1 MLFYIILFTAAAILI
16 SVLYLR
22 SMRPVDVVYYV
33 MNFMSRSGLMT
44 FLVKT
49 GLNKKMRPKST
60 ELVAPNGVRFM
71 APSAMYG
78 IILEPALKLKVR
90 KDDVFIATYPKA
102 GTTWVQEITWL
113 ICNNADTETAKT
125 SPLTARS
132 PFIETIDIGTENKG
146 LQSIESWPI
155 NSRRI
160 IKTHLPY
167 ELLPQEIFSESGQ
180 ECKIIYV
187 ARNPKDLCVSF
198 YFFHQMNLGME
209 DPGSWSE
216 FVTNFCTGNV
226 GWGSCFTHAL
236 TYWEKAKEDK
246 RIYFTTYE
254 NLQKDLKQEVIS
266 IAEFLGKDLTQDQVD
281 SITAHCSFSSMSKNK
296 TVNYSHAKKY
306 GWDFQKSKFMRKG
319 QVGDWKN
326 HFTLNQN
333 EAFDKLYEDKME
345 NADLDFIFEL
355 E

>member
-1 MLFYIILFTAAAILI
+1 MLFYIILFTAVAILI

-33 MNFMSRSGLMT
+33 MIFISRSGLIG

-71 APSAMYG
+71 APSAIHG
-78 IILEPALKLKVR
+78 IILEPTLKLKVR

-113 ICNNADTETAKT
+113 ICNNADTEAAKT

-132 PFIETIDIGTENKG
+132 PFIETIDISTEIKG

-167 ELLPQEIFSESGQ
+167 ELLPEELSKESGKN
-180 ECKIIYV
+180 CKIIYV
-187 ARNPKDLCVSF
+187 ARNPNDLCVSY
-198 YFFHQMNLGME
+198 YFFHHLNVTME
-209 DPGSWSE
+209 SSGTWNNFLDKFCSGGVSWGSWFSHTLKFWKE
-216 FVTNFCTGNV
+216 
-226 GWGSCFTHAL
+226 SQ
-236 TYWEKAKEDK
+236 EDK
-246 RIYFTTYE
+246 RIHFTTYE
-254 NLQKDLKQEVIS
+254 KMKKDLRGEVVS
-266 IAEFLGKDLTQDQVD
+266 LSKFLSVDLTDEQID
-281 SITAHCSFSSMSKNK
+281 SITTHCYFSNMRNNI
-296 TVNYSHAKKY
+296 TTNYTHTAKY
-306 GWDFQKSKFMRKG
+306 GWDFDNYKFMRKG
-319 QVGDWKN
+319 EVGDWKN
-326 HFTLNQN
+326 YFTLNQN
-333 EAFDKLYEDKME
+333 IAFDELYEEKLK
-345 NADLDFIFEL
+345 NTGLKLLFEL
-355 E
+355 D